1 MTLDE
6 LRALPLDTPL
16 YKEGEGAGSS
26 WWQQLEAVAESI
38 PCSGCKAEALSLISG
53 MHDLVNHR
61 LKQPL
66 YNEENFQT
74 VAGYYAQAVLATLPG
89 CSPSQAAAVERCIQD
104 IKARGD
110 TSVNPW
116 AVCQSSAGCAL
127 PHRQPAATQEEEDQ
141 KFMDRLVEALRKEG
155 KLEG

>member
-6 LRALPLDTPL
+6 FRALPLDTPL
-16 YKEGEGAGSS
+16 EEEGAGSS
-26 WWQQLEAVAESI
+26 WWRQLEAVAESI

-66 YNEENFQT
+66 YNEENFRA
-74 VAGYYAQAVLATLPG
+74 VAGYYAQAVLGALPS
-89 CSPSQAAAVERCIQD
+89 CSPEQAAAVERCIQD

-116 AVCQSSAGCAL
+116 AVCQSSVGCAL
-127 PHRQPAATQEEEDQ
+127 SHRQVSQEEEDER
-141 KFMDRLVEALRKEG
+141 FMDKLVEALRKEG
-155 KLEG
+155 KLEEGVS